1 MTSFE
6 LLESLAKVKDKY
18 VLEAHGEDMPD
29 KNIVPM
35 DALYTRHRVSK
46 KKRMLIA
53 AILAAVLMLAG
64 FAYAVMKLQELSL
77 GEYSY
82 IWPNS
87 QNPTEKDTVIIEV
100 ISLQALSGTP
110 EYLATKEWQDFLQGY
125 DTDGAILKEI
135 GNSATGFEDIS
146 LFYQVYT
153 GEMYDKLQEIAEKY
167 DLKLHSEMNIIDEE
181 ELDYRVGGKFMGDEL
196 SRGSAYIF
204 ENGTFQTDGEALIDG
219 KVVHLQLRR
228 TVKGTLE
235 EVVLNIGSTDE
246 YQEIQY
252 ETVCGE
258 TVFLELGTN
267 HSLVYADFEECL
279 VFMNVLAGRDGS
291 FLSEDTITMEDLKR
305 MADALDFTVLKKV
318 VKPDM
323 RGDSGAEGMQEDTE
337 TGMETVDL
345 EAVDVE
351 AGRLEAYQRILM
363 DICRNQKFPFGREL
377 GYDGYPMSDNKFSL
391 CDIDKDGN
399 VELLLVYITTSMAGN
414 VEIIYD
420 YDETTGNVR
429 EEFAEFPSVTHFD
442 NGILKA
448 DWSHNPGLSGRS
460 WPYTLYQYNLENDVY
475 EAVAMIEAWDKDMAD
490 KDYEGNLFPD
500 DIDKDGDGLVYYIMN
515 PDKYELTDPVDFYEY
530 EKWLESY
537 CREEEIIKI
546 PYQALTEENISK
558 LK

>member
-1 MTSFE
+1 
-6 LLESLAKVKDKY
+6 
-18 VLEAHGEDMPD
+18 
-29 KNIVPM
+29 
-35 DALYTRHRVSK
+35 
-46 KKRMLIA
+46 
-53 AILAAVLMLAG
+53 
-64 FAYAVMKLQELSL
+64 
-77 GEYSY
+77 
-82 IWPNS
+82 
-87 QNPTEKDTVIIEV
+87 
-100 ISLQALSGTP
+100 
-110 EYLATKEWQDFLQGY
+110 
-125 DTDGAILKEI
+125 
-135 GNSATGFEDIS
+135 
-146 LFYQVYT
+146 
-153 GEMYDKLQEIAEKY
+153 
-167 DLKLHSEMNIIDEE
+167 
-181 ELDYRVGGKFMGDEL
+181 
-196 SRGSAYIF
+196 
-204 ENGTFQTDGEALIDG
+204 
-219 KVVHLQLRR
+219 
-228 TVKGTLE
+228 
-235 EVVLNIGSTDE
+235 
-246 YQEIQY
+246 
-252 ETVCGE
+252 
-258 TVFLELGTN
+258 
-267 HSLVYADFEECL
+267 
-279 VFMNVLAGRDGS
+279 
-291 FLSEDTITMEDLKR
+291 
-305 MADALDFTVLKKV
+305 
-318 VKPDM
+318 
-323 RGDSGAEGMQEDTE
+323 
-337 TGMETVDL
+337 
-345 EAVDVE
+345 
-351 AGRLEAYQRILM
+351 M